1 MLDAIAFKKI
11 IYHFTFVILD
21 LSLEENWIERFFFND
36 KFKIKNGK

>member
-11 IYHFTFVILD
+11 IYHFPFVILD
-21 LSLEENWIERFFFND
+21 LSLKEIGSSPFFFND